1 MTPRE
6 FVLWMQG
13 FVAACN
19 DYTTTPKQW
28 DELKEKLQSVVLD
41 ENISYNI
48 SLEDNISYN
57 MSTDTYT
64 GSSDKTLLKD

>member
-48 SLEDNISYN
+48 S
-57 MSTDTYT
+57 TDTYT

>member
-28 DELKEKLQSVVLD
+28 DELKEKLESVELD
-41 ENISYNI
+41 QNTSYNI
-48 SLEDNISYN
+48 
-57 MSTDTYT
+57 TADTYS

>member
-48 SLEDNISYN
+48 P
-57 MSTDTYT
+57 TDTYT

>member
-6 FVLWMQG
+6 FVIWLQG

-28 DELKEKLQSVVLD
+28 DELKEKLESVVLD
-41 ENISYNI
+41 QNISYNI
-48 SLEDNISYN
+48 
-57 MSTDTYT
+57 TPDTYS

>member
-28 DELKEKLQSVVLD
+28 DELKEKLESVELD
-41 ENISYNI
+41 QNTSYTI
-48 SLEDNISYN
+48 
-57 MSTDTYT
+57 TADTYS

>member
-6 FVLWMQG
+6 FVLWLQG
-13 FVAACN
+13 FVTACN

-48 SLEDNISYN
+48 S
-57 MSTDTYT
+57 TDTYT

>member
-6 FVLWMQG
+6 FVLWLQG

-48 SLEDNISYN
+48 S
-57 MSTDTYT
+57 TDTYT

>member
-1 MTPRE
+1 MTPKE

-48 SLEDNISYN
+48 S
-57 MSTDTYT
+57 TDTYT

>member
-28 DELKEKLQSVVLD
+28 DELKEKLQSVVVD

-48 SLEDNISYN
+48 
-57 MSTDTYT
+57 STDTYT

>member
-28 DELKEKLQSVVLD
+28 DELKEKLESVDLD
-41 ENISYNI
+41 QNISYNI
-48 SLEDNISYN
+48 
-57 MSTDTYT
+57 TADTYS

>member
-28 DELKEKLQSVVLD
+28 DELKEKLESVELD
-41 ENISYNI
+41 QNISYNI
-48 SLEDNISYN
+48 
-57 MSTDTYT
+57 TADTYS